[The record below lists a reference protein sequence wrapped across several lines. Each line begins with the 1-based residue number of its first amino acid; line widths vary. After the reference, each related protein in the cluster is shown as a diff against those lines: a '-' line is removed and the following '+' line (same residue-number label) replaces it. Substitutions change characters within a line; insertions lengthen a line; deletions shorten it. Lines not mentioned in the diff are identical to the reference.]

1 MKYKSPL
8 HFCAGFCF
16 YKSGVDL
23 LSRDPAVRLSLAQAG
38 LTAVFGMG
46 TGGTP
51 PLWTPETLI
60 PAAMASR
67 SSSRSRRE
75 TFKICTEKNFQCRN
89 VIAVRSVYQNF
100 RAISTGQLHT
110 LRRFHLR
117 PINVV
122 VYHDS
127 SPLRD

>member
-1 MKYKSPL
+1 MGARNL
-8 HFCAGFCF
+8 LGTQIDI
-16 YKSGVDL
+16 VDL
-23 LSRDPAVRLSLAQAG
+23 GPN
-38 LTAVFGMG
+38 
-46 TGGTP
+46 
-51 PLWTPETLI
+51 LI
-60 PAAMASR
+60 PVAMASR

-75 TFKICTEKNFQCRN
+75 SCTEKNFQCR
-89 VIAVRSVYQNF
+89 VHEGVLVCVYISQNI

-110 LRRFHLR
+110 LRCFHPR